1 MLEWLADDPYPRG
14 DVETWPEADPAD
26 EGTLRSEIERLVPR
40 VDAARALAREVAT
53 ASKQRV
59 PLRATPPLKLSDD
72 LVRAAY
78 QLAARAPIGPADR
91 HRLLAAPTLESRV
104 ELLSSRSTTPRP
116 CCVSGW
122 RDRNLCVAIIEQ
134 DRRPA
139 RRQDTSIEGLV
150 YLVRD
155 YAKQETVGPLK
166 GAGRWL
172 GYGVAGALL
181 LGLGLA
187 LILLGLLRL
196 VQTEWDRASSGSLS
210 WLAYLV
216 ILIVCV
222 GLMVLALSRINKP
235 SLNKE
240 VE

>member
-1 MLEWLADDPYPRG
+1 
-14 DVETWPEADPAD
+14 
-26 EGTLRSEIERLVPR
+26 
-40 VDAARALAREVAT
+40 
-53 ASKQRV
+53 
-59 PLRATPPLKLSDD
+59 
-72 LVRAAY
+72 
-78 QLAARAPIGPADR
+78 
-91 HRLLAAPTLESRV
+91 
-104 ELLSSRSTTPRP
+104 
-116 CCVSGW
+116 
-122 RDRNLCVAIIEQ
+122 VAIIEQ

-216 ILIVCV
+216 ILVLCV
-222 GLMVLALSRINKP
+222 GLIVLALSRINKP